1 MARPVLQARRLW
13 ATVDGTA
20 VCRGVDLRVDPG
32 EVVALVGD
40 ADGGR
45 SALLSCL
52 GLELAPAAGSVLL
65 HGVDVTG
72 ADADRR
78 TALRSRAIAVVRI
91 AGAPPPLPGEG
102 VPPGAPRSL
111 GDAALIAAL
120 RGPYDVVLV
129 DGAFDGGPHPP
140 ADGVV
145 DLAAR
150 QVDLL
155 HVLRRRRQ
163 GRPPAV
169 VLSSRN
175 LAAVAAVADS
185 VAVLRG
191 GEVVD
196 RGSVAHVLGGGRWA
210 TGHLVTDRCSA

>member
-1 MARPVLQARRLW
+1 MARPVLEARRLW
-13 ATVDGTA
+13 VTVDGTA
-20 VCRGVDLRVDPG
+20 VCRGVDLRVAAG
-32 EVVALVGD
+32 EVLALVGD
-40 ADGGR
+40 AGAGK

-52 GLELAPAAGSVLL
+52 GLEMAPAAGAVLL

-72 ADADRR
+72 ADRDRR
-78 TALRSRAIAVVRI
+78 TALRSRAITVVRI
-91 AGAPPPLPGEG
+91 APDRAAAVVADEG
-102 VPPGAPRSL
+102 PAATRRVL
-111 GDAALIAAL
+111 GDMALVAAL

-129 DGAFDGGPHPP
+129 DGAFDDGTHPA
-140 ADGVV
+140 ADGVL
-145 DLAAR
+145 DLAVR

-155 HVLRRRRQ
+155 HVLRRRQ

-185 VAVLRG
+185 VVVLRD

-196 RGSVAHVLGGGRWA
+196 RGSVPHVLGGGRWA

>member
-13 ATVDGTA
+13 VTVDGTA
-20 VCRGVDLRVDPG
+20 VCRGVDLRVAPG
-32 EVVALVGD
+32 EVLALVGG
-40 ADGGR
+40 AGAGK

-72 ADADRR
+72 ADGDRR
-78 TALRSRAIAVVRI
+78 AALRSRAVAVVRV
-91 AGAPPPLPGEG
+91 AAEPVTPAPDGG
-102 VPPGAPRSL
+102 RVTGQRSL
-111 GDAALIAAL
+111 SDAALIAAL
-120 RGPYDVVLV
+120 RGPCDVVLV
-129 DGAFDGGPHPP
+129 DGAFDGGAPP
-140 ADGVV
+140 GAESGLA
-145 DLAAR
+145 LAAR

-155 HVLRRRRQ
+155 HLLRRRRQ

-185 VAVLRG
+185 VAVLHDG
-191 GEVVD
+191 KVVD
-196 RGSVAHVLGGGRWA
+196 HGSVPHVLGGGRWA
-210 TGHLVTDRCSA
+210 TGQLVTDRCSA